1 MSEEVKVESK
11 HKLNKKF
18 LLLAIIGIFIVT
30 IVAIVSIVPISVRAK
45 EIQEQL
51 SLGNKYL
58 SELNYEQAEATYLA
72 ILEIDPKCEEA
83 YIGLAN
89 VYIATEQYEKAEEI
103 LRKAEEQLG
112 ETEAIKEKRE
122 ELERKRKEQEEKL
135 KPTVTNTPIPTATN
149 TPTPQPTNTPTPTLE
164 PTPTIVQ
171 AFYRMEENNIVFF
184 GEGEINVTVVDSALK
199 EFDVI
204 EETIVVV
211 IEEGISEIKEE
222 AFSHCENLTEI
233 EMPESIIHIEENS
246 FFDCNNLT
254 TVYVVKDSYAEQWA
268 TEHGYIVIEKG
279 LISEEITII
288 PQPTEILEPTILPE
302 VTPTIEITITPQPTN
317 TPTPTPNQIVIKELN
332 KTMYVISTVN
342 VRSGH
347 STSYDKI
354 GSLKR
359 GEEVK
364 VTGQSEKTNWYQID
378 YKGKEGYV
386 SNNYL
391 QDNPIP
397 KDTTTQSMSSIET
410 ILNNA
415 PLNPKKSPYE
425 PLNELIEQLL
435 SEILN
440 DTMTTY
446 QKVKTCYD
454 YLIENCSYGEN
465 TAIND
470 YMWSLD
476 YFYYT
481 EEVKAYGMLIG
492 FVGGCSDY
500 SAAFAMMMQAIGL
513 DCYTVEGMT
522 SAAAGGYLYHIWCE
536 MKIDG
541 VIYVFDP
548 QVEDN
553 IAKGGTVRYYRFGK
567 TYEQVPEKYKKFTYT
582 PVEPED
588 DEPTEP
594 IEPEKVIIEG
604 KENDFIYIIE
614 NEEAK
619 IVNFT
624 GYDISEVIIP
634 KEILGYPVISIG
646 ASAFEGCSNLS
657 KVELPEGLVNIE
669 DKAFAFCE
677 NLTNMYIPSSVS
689 IIGNDVFK
697 DCDRLMITTL
707 KNSYAD
713 SYAKE
718 NNIKRKI
725 KIKLI
730 N

>member
-18 LLLAIIGIFIVT
+18 LLFAIIGIVVAT
-30 IVAIVSIVPISVRAK
+30 IVAIALIVPNSVRAK

-58 SELNYEQAEATYLA
+58 SELNYEQAEAIYLA

-149 TPTPQPTNTPTPTLE
+149 TPTPQPTSTPTPTLE

-171 AFYRMEENNIVFF
+171 ASYRVEENNIVFF

-204 EETIVVV
+204 EETIVIV

-222 AFSHCENLTEI
+222 AFSYCEYLTEI

-246 FFDCNNLT
+246 FLDCNNLT

-268 TEHGYIVIEKG
+268 KEHGYIVIEKG

-288 PQPTEILEPTILPE
+288 PQPTETLEPTILPE

-317 TPTPTPNQIVIKELN
+317 TPTPTPKQIVIKELN

-347 STSYDKI
+347 STNYDKI
-354 GSLKR
+354 GSLNR

-364 VTGQSEKTNWYQID
+364 VTGQSEKTNWYRID

-391 QDNPIP
+391 QDNPLP

-415 PLNPKKSPYE
+415 PLNSKKSPYE

-440 DTMTTY
+440 GTMTTY

-454 YLIENCSYGEN
+454 YLIENCSYGKN

-470 YMWSLD
+470 YVWIGDHFLYSMED
-476 YFYYT
+476 I
-481 EEVKAYGMLIG
+481 KAYGMLVG

-500 SAAFAMMMQAIGL
+500 SSAFAMIMQAIGL
-513 DCYTVEGMT
+513 DCYIVEGVT
-522 SAAAGGYLYHIWCE
+522 SAAAGGYVYHIWCE

-553 IAKGGTVRYYRFGK
+553 IAKGGTVKYYRFGK
-567 TYEQVPEKYKKFTYT
+567 MYEQVPEKYKKFTYT

-588 DEPTEP
+588 DKPTEP
-594 IEPEKVIIEG
+594 IESEKIIIEG
-604 KENDFIYIIE
+604 KVGDFVYIIE
-614 NEEAK
+614 NKEAK

-624 GYDISEVIIP
+624 DYDISEVIIP
-634 KEILGYPVISIG
+634 KKILEYPVTSIG
-646 ASAFEGCSNLS
+646 ASAFEGCSNLN
-657 KVELPEGLVNIE
+657 KVELPEGLVSIE

-677 NLTNMYIPSSVS
+677 SLIDVYIPSSVS
-689 IIGNDVFK
+689 SIGNDVFK
-697 DCDRLMITTL
+697 DCDSLMITTP
-707 KNSYAD
+707 KKSYAD

-725 KIKLI
+725 KLI
-730 N
+730 S